1 MLTQNDLQQ
10 IRGVVQEELKPVKTS
25 VSGLQKDMIEVKGSV
40 AGLQKDMIEVKKDIR
55 KVKNSQDTIVSFFDH
70 SYLELEKRV
79 TRVEHHCQLPAMV

>member
-25 VSGLQKDMIEVKGSV
+25 VS
-40 AGLQKDMIEVKKDIR
+40 GLQKDMIEVKKDIR